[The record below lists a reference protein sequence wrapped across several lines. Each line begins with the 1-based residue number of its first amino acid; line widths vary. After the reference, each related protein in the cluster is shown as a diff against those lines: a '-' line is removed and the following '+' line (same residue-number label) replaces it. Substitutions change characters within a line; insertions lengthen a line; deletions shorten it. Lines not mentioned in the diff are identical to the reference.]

1 MFFMTEKI
9 FFLSLSY
16 YICKF
21 FHNFYKYILT
31 EGFKM
36 ENYKVLRNRNRVE
49 ILSNRTNKDNARI
62 IAKIKRQ
69 LKKVE
74 K

>member
-1 MFFMTEKI
+1 
-9 FFLSLSY
+9 
-16 YICKF
+16 
-21 FHNFYKYILT
+21 
-31 EGFKM
+31 M